1 MMYNLSSDV
10 VSALKILGVKIIP
23 IRNKAQYAALLNKV
37 QVKPYDAGTHD
48 SYFKTGVGIFQAN
61 EDTFYCF
68 NSIVST
74 NTRYTEKIT
83 LRVANTLQSTD
94 DLYIVRQN
102 THCDI
107 DKVREHTA
115 LYVLT
120 KDYDLL
126 PTEAIGNN
134 LDRNKHF
141 INVSDVDEID
151 YYDIALRFGVS
162 NPMVHDIIKTCL
174 SLNTLPPDKVIH
186 AMKDI
191 ETIAKRMVEIH
202 SN

>member
-1 MMYNLSSDV
+1 MYNLSSDV

-37 QVKPYDAGTHD
+37 QVKPNDAGTHD
-48 SYFKTGVGIFQAN
+48 SYFKTGVGIFQEN
-61 EDTFYCF
+61 NDTLHCF
-68 NSIVST
+68 NTINAS
-74 NTRYTEKIT
+74 NTRFMEHIKLNIADPQNSECAWYIT
-83 LRVANTLQSTD
+83 RNS
-94 DLYIVRQN
+94 

-107 DKVREHTA
+107 DEIREHSA

-134 LDRNKHF
+134 LNRNKHF